1 MTVGKSRQ
9 QLIRQRIAAAA
20 ARMIAEDG
28 IGDYALAKRKAARQL
43 GLDEA
48 HSLPGNDEVDAE
60 LRAYQ
65 ALYLEDEQPECLAE
79 LRAIALDLMEEL
91 EKFRPYLV
99 GPVLKGTA
107 GRFSEI
113 DLQLFTD
120 DPKAVEFH
128 LLNRRIPYDVSQQKR
143 FSGDQSRAVAVL
155 KLEREGVPV
164 NVAIFTANDERAT
177 VRSSPGGRAIER
189 ASLPALIR
197 LLEEEADEGTDQGVD
212 KAADETAGAGPERR

>member
-1 MTVGKSRQ
+1 MSSGRGRQ
-9 QLIRQRIAAAA
+9 QQLRQRIAAAA

-28 IGDYALAKRKAARQL
+28 IEDYALAKRKAARQL

-48 HSLPGNDEVDAE
+48 HSLPGNDEVEEA

-65 ALYLEDEQPECLAE
+65 ALYQEDEQPACLAE

-107 GRFSEI
+107 GRFSDI
-113 DLQLFTD
+113 DLQVFTD

-128 LLNRRIPYDVSQQKR
+128 LLNRRIPYDVSQQRR
-143 FSGDQSRAVAVL
+143 FSGDQSRAVSVL
-155 KLEREGVPV
+155 RLEHEGVPV
-164 NVAIFTANDERAT
+164 NLAIFTANDERAT
-177 VRSSPGGRAIER
+177 VRSTPGGRAIER
-189 ASLPALIR
+189 AGLAAVARLVDTDEPGVPGDADPAHR
-197 LLEEEADEGTDQGVD
+197 
-212 KAADETAGAGPERR
+212 